1 MAQYWETGI
10 RQRTEEKTA
19 GLAAA
24 RKRHQRQTGS
34 ATGLGAG
41 EVSREVRDSAKRTP
55 VVRTWVR
62 ELEEPVR
69 RFVRGRRDSGEEME
83 EDEDEDEVLFTG
95 RKEAEGGWKNARRET
110 GDGVVEAGMVFEP
123 LAGDEAAAV
132 KYVAPGVF
140 ACLYVLTL
148 DRRWLAH
155 AISDYYGLDAKSVTV
170 GNPGRRVVY
179 LSPKA
184 SRQSSMRQ
192 PHFPRPMWE
201 VC

>member
-1 MAQYWETGI
+1 M
-10 RQRTEEKTA
+10 
-19 GLAAA
+19 
-24 RKRHQRQTGS
+24 
-34 ATGLGAG
+34 
-41 EVSREVRDSAKRTP
+41 RDSAKRTP

-62 ELEEPVR
+62 ELEGPVR
-69 RFVRGRRDSGEEME
+69 RFVSGRRDSGDEME

-95 RKEAEGGWKNARRET
+95 RKEAEGGWKKARRET

-132 KYVAPGVF
+132 KYVAPWGVRLLVC
-140 ACLYVLTL
+140 ANAWH
-148 DRRWLAH
+148 RRWLAH

-184 SRQSSMRQ
+184 NRHSNMRQ